1 MASVRHTTTA
11 KGRGRARLLVTAL
24 IGALLLNPPILEI
37 FSSVTAFRPFG
48 WPLVIFYI
56 NLIWL
61 LLIIL
66 VVFPKLR
73 KPGRNRPSRSPANP
87 KGQA

>member
-11 KGRGRARLLVTAL
+11 RGRGRARLLVTAL

-37 FSSVTAFRPFG
+37 FSSGTVFRPFG
-48 WPLVIFYI
+48 WPLVILYI

-66 VVFPKLR
+66 VVLPKLPL
-73 KPGRNRPSRSPANP
+73 PGRQRSSGRSAAS